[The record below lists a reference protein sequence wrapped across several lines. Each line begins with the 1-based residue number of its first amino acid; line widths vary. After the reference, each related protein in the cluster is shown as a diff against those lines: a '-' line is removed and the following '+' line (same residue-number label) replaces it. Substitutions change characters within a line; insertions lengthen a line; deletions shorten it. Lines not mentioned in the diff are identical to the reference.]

1 MTLRHIKI
9 FVAVCECGSV
19 TAAAKKLHI
28 AQPAA
33 SLAILELEQYYGVK
47 LFDRISKRLHITETG
62 KQFLQYA
69 SHIASLFDELEQSI
83 QNWDNIGTLR
93 VGASVT
99 IGNYLLPNYVEE
111 FQKSYP
117 EISLQVVVNNG
128 KNIEEYVLR
137 NKIDIGLIV
146 GSGSNSFIESQSFMT
161 DPLVLIT
168 SPNHPWTMFVEI
180 DVEALKGEKFI
191 LRERGSSSREVFEN
205 VVQIQQLKISP
216 AWESTSSQAI
226 IRAVSKG
233 LGVSFLP
240 YLLIKESLE
249 RGEVK
254 CVNIKGVSVERQ
266 LSIIYHKNKF
276 LSNSAKNFIDL
287 CFKSSRSEKG
297 HASFSEKR
305 K

>member
-117 EISLQVVVNNG
+117 EINLQVVVNNS

-146 GSGSNSFIESQSFMT
+146 GNGNNSFIESQSFMT
-161 DPLVLIT
+161 DPLVLII
-168 SPNHPWTMFVEI
+168 SPNHPWTIFVEI
-180 DVEALKGEKFI
+180 DVKALKGEKFI

-216 AWESTSSQAI
+216 AWESTSTQAI

-287 CFKSSRSEKG
+287 CLKSSRSEKG
-297 HASFSEKR
+297 HVSFSEKR